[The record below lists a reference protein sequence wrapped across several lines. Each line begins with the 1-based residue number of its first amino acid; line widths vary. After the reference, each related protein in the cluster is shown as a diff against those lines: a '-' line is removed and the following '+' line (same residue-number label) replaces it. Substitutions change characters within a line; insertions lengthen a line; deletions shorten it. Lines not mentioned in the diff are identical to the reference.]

1 MAFLNAF
8 ITQTFTYATI
18 YTLTSLG
25 IVISGRTG
33 IFNIAGEG
41 IMLASA
47 SAGFVVAHFTGSW
60 AMGFLAGALLGAGLG
75 LILIFLH
82 ESFQISQFILGI
94 SLIIL
99 GTGLS
104 DLIYNAAIGVTLV
117 PPKAPSIPVI
127 NLPVISKIPLIMGVF
142 HQDIIVY
149 FTYLAVAF
157 CYWFYYRTKIG
168 LEIRSI
174 GENPKAADVSGIN
187 VLRIRYLTTIIGS
200 ALMGVSGAYLPIAIT
215 GTYSTGMAAGRGFM
229 AIGIAIFASWR
240 PDRALLGGILFAGIE
255 VISFALQRMHTGIP
269 YQFFLM
275 LPFISVLV
283 VMVIFRKQ
291 VEFPAALGKPYSRE

>member
-1 MAFLNAF
+1 MASLNSF

-25 IVISGRTG
+25 IVIGGRAG

-47 SAGFVVAHFTGSW
+47 SVGFVAAYFSGNW
-60 AMGFLAGALLGAGLG
+60 ILGFIAGALLGAVLG
-75 LILIFLH
+75 LILVFIH
-82 ESFQISQFILGI
+82 ETFQVNQFILGI

-104 DLIYNAAIGVTLV
+104 DLIYNTAIGITLV
-117 PPKAPSIPVI
+117 APKAPPIPVI
-127 NLPVISKIPLIMGVF
+127 NLPVISKIPIFVGVF

-149 FTYLAVAF
+149 FMYLAVGF
-157 CYWFYYRTKIG
+157 SFWFYYCTKIG
-168 LEIRSI
+168 LEIRAI

-187 VLRIRYLTTIIGS
+187 VIRIRYLATIAGA
-200 ALMGVSGAYLPIAIT
+200 ALMGISGAYLPIAIT

-229 AIGIAIFASWR
+229 AIGIAIFASWK
-240 PDRALLGGILFAGIE
+240 PHRALLGGVLFAGIE
-255 VISFALQRMHTGIP
+255 VMSFIMQRMHTGIP

-283 VMVIFRKQ
+283 VMIIFKRQ
-291 VEFPAALGKPYSRE
+291 VEFPASLGKPYSRE